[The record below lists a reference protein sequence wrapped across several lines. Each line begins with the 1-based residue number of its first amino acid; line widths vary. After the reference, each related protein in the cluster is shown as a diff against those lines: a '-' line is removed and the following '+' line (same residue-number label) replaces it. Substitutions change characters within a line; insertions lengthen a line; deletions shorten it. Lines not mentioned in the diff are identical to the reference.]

1 MISVIM
7 SVFNTAKYVGE
18 AIESVL
24 KQTYTNFEFII
35 VDDASTDNSLE
46 IIRKYESQDPRVIV
60 ITNEVNL
67 GISKS
72 RNRGL
77 AIARGEYIANM
88 DSDDINMVD
97 RFELQVNHFA
107 SNPDTLVLGGRHK
120 VIDAQGNEQPNTW
133 SFPENVFR
141 WDTLT
146 TKVAVTHGCMTT
158 RTDYLREI
166 GGYPEGLENAID
178 RALFQKMAL
187 APEFCMRNLDDV
199 IYTIRI
205 HRESTSKKKTNLQ
218 LENSRRVRKQAIE
231 DILGR
236 TIPEDEFVA
245 IFEKEPGYVSPELS
259 RRAITMYVVFYKKYL
274 KRFRPSTEER
284 EHARKILV
292 RQAFGLARKYPQ
304 QNSVNFVRLFTIDP
318 KFFINRLLGKFRL
331 PARAIF

>member
-146 TKVAVTHGCMTT
+146 TKVAVTHSCMMVK
-158 RTDYLREI
+158 TDYIREI
-166 GGYPEGLENAID
+166 GGYPEGIENAID
-178 RALFQKMAL
+178 RGLFQRMAL
-187 APEFCMRNLDDV
+187 AQKFYMKNLNDFLV
-199 IYTIRI
+199 NYRI
-205 HRESTSKKKTNLQ
+205 HSDSTSQKRTNLQ
-218 LENSRRVRKQAIE
+218 TENSRMVRKLAIE
-231 DILGR
+231 SVLGR
-236 TIPEDEFVA
+236 NIPNDEFTT
-245 IFEKEPGYVSPELS
+245 IFEKYPAFISADLS
-259 RRAITMYVVFYKKYL
+259 KRANSMYIEFYKKYI
-274 KRFRPSTEER
+274 KRFRPSAEER
-284 EHARKILV
+284 EHAQKILV
-292 RQAFGLARKYPQ
+292 KQAFGLARKYPK
-304 QNSVNFVRLFTIDP
+304 QNIVIFFKLFLIDP
-318 KFFINRLLGKFRL
+318 LFFVHRLLRKFE
-331 PARAIF
+331 PHSAA

>member
-7 SVFNTAKYVGE
+7 SAFNTEKYIGE

-35 VDDASTDNSLE
+35 IDDASTDNSLA
-46 IIRKYESQDPRVIV
+46 IIRKYAKQDPRIVVIV
-60 ITNEVNL
+60 NEVNL

-72 RNRGL
+72 RNKGL

-88 DSDDINMVD
+88 DSDDINMID
-97 RFELQVNHFA
+97 RFELQLNHF
-107 SNPDTLVLGGRHK
+107 SNNPDTLVLGGRHK
-120 VIDAQGNEQPNTW
+120 VIDSEGIEKPDTW
-133 SFPENVFR
+133 AFPKKVFR

-146 TKVAVTHGCMTT
+146 TKVAVTHGCMMT
-158 RTDYLREI
+158 RTDYLQEI

-187 APEFCMRNLDDV
+187 APDFSMRNLDDF

-205 HRESTSKKKTNLQ
+205 HRESTSKKKANLQ
-218 LENSRRVRKQAIE
+218 IENSRRVRKQAVE

-245 IFEKEPGYVSPELS
+245 IFEKEPGYISPELS
-259 RRAITMYVVFYKKYL
+259 KRANTMYVEFYKKYI
-274 KRFRPSTEER
+274 KRFRPSVEER
-284 EHARKILV
+284 DNAQKILV
-292 RQAFGLARKYPQ
+292 KRAFGLARKYPE
-304 QNSVNFVRLFTIDP
+304 QNFVNFLRLFLIDP
-318 KFFINRLLGKFRL
+318 LFFVHRLLRKFGL
-331 PARAIF
+331 HSAA